1 MFVEIA
7 EFAVSVANGERIWH
21 TAAPGCGSRRP
32 CSPAQSAA
40 VTGIPGAVFSGS
52 LDGHLRA
59 YSTGNG
65 RILWDYV
72 TVREFETVNGLAGHG
87 GALDGGGP
95 VVAGGMLFA
104 TSGSAQRNGL
114 PGNVLLAFAVAP

>member
-1 MFVEIA
+1 MFA
-7 EFAVSVANGERIWH
+7 FSVDNGERIWK
-21 TAAPGCGSRRP
+21 TAPPGCGDRRP

-40 VTGIPGAVFSGS
+40 VTGIPGAVFSGA

-59 YSTGNG
+59 YSTATGK
-65 RILWDYV
+65 ILWDYD
-72 TVREFETVNGLAGHG
+72 TMREFQTVNGLPGHG
-87 GALDGGGP
+87 GALDVGGA

-114 PGNVLLAFAVAP
+114 PGNVLLGFALSGR